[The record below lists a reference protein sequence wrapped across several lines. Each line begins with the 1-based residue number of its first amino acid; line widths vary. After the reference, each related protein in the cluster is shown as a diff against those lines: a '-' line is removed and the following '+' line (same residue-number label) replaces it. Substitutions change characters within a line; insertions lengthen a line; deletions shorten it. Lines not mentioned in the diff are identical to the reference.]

1 MRQQTPDRVTSPDGL
16 HALTQDDDGQ
26 ADGRRA
32 ITARARGIRLP
43 RRRLV
48 RRSLWGGG
56 ALVALGAI
64 GVGVVVGSAGNTASD
79 ATIASAKLGSA
90 AVGRSTLSL
99 GSPTIITKAI
109 ASGEPV
115 PSAAN
120 AAHKKATKQPKA
132 TKRTASAQPS
142 ASSSATGSTPAATPT
157 GSLTGSSGGLDPSG
171 QNPAT
176 TLSGFTF
183 QYVQEFNGNSMPP
196 NWDAYNGVP
205 GGESAS
211 VAEWVPSMCTFS
223 GGEAHFMASGIDSC
237 GLQFFGDSQE
247 YGAWFARLKGDD
259 EPSDMWFSDI
269 FLLWPAN
276 NQWPPEID
284 IYEDGGRSRGNTNA
298 SLFDTV
304 GDICGSAP
312 TQQCLQPYT
321 QSNAQSGGVA
331 NDGTEWHT
339 YGVEWT
345 PSGVS
350 WLIDGQV
357 VYTAPASQV
366 KSPAQQPALPMN
378 MDLQSQNLTGAGTPT
393 TRETMTVDWVEQ
405 FSWNG

>member
-1 MRQQTPDRVTSPDGL
+1 VTSTDGM
-16 HALTQDDDGQ
+16 HALTQDDDGR

-32 ITARARGIRLP
+32 TTTRARGIRGS
-43 RRRLV
+43 RQRLV
-48 RRSLWGGG
+48 RRSLLGGG

-64 GVGVVVGSAGNTASD
+64 GVGVVFASAGNPPSNV
-79 ATIASAKLGSA
+79 TIASAKLGSA
-90 AVGRSTLSL
+90 AVGRGTLSL

-109 ASGEPV
+109 ASGKPL
-115 PSAAN
+115 PSATK
-120 AAHKKATKQPKA
+120 AAHKKATKQQKA
-132 TKRTASAQPS
+132 TKTTASAQPS
-142 ASSSATGSTPAATPT
+142 ASSSSTGNTPTAAPTAAPT
-157 GSLTGSSGGLDPSG
+157 GSLTGGSGGVDPSG

-176 TLSGFTF
+176 TLSSFSLK
-183 QYVQEFNGNSMPP
+183 YDQEFNGNSMPS
-196 NWDAYNGVP
+196 NWDAYDGVP
-205 GGESAS
+205 GGESSS
-211 VAEWVPSMCTFS
+211 VAQWVPSLCTFG

-247 YGAWFARLKGDD
+247 YGAWFARLQGDD
-259 EPSDMWFSDI
+259 EPSNMWFSNI

-284 IYEDGGRSRGNTNA
+284 IYEDGGRSRSNTNA

-304 GDICGSAP
+304 GNICGSSP
-312 TQQCLQPYT
+312 TQQCLRPYT

-331 NDGTEWHT
+331 NNGTEWHT

-345 PSGVS
+345 PSGVT
-350 WLIDGQV
+350 WLIDGRV

-393 TRETMTVDWVEQ
+393 TRETMTVDWVEE